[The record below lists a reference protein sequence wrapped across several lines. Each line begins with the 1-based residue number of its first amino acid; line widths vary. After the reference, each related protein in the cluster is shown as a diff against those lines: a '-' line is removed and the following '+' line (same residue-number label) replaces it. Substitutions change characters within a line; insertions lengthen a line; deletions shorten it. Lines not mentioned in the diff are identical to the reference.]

1 MTRPAAPPFDYEGI
15 FRSTAS
21 AYLILDTRLVIVEV
35 NTAYLEATSRTRESV
50 LGKHIFDAFPE
61 NPNDPQAT
69 GVRRLFESLQR
80 VMQSKT
86 RDSLGLL
93 QYDIPVGPPE
103 EGRFEK
109 RFWSPVNSP
118 VLDQEGRLTHI
129 IHQAIDVTARVAS
142 EIALR
147 ASEHRFNALRDVTG
161 DVIYRMS
168 PDWRFMD
175 ELNGRGFLR
184 GTDARGEWRVE
195 DYVPA
200 ENIAAVREAIDEA
213 IRTKSAF
220 ELEHPVLRADGN
232 RGWTVSRAVPV
243 LDTRGEIVEWLGS
256 ASDISARKLAEEQ
269 LRDADRRKDEF
280 LAMLAHELRN
290 PLAPI
295 ASAASLLRLAAHDEA
310 RVRKT
315 SEIVAR
321 QVQHLTGLVDDLLD
335 VSRVT
340 RGHVELDCVPLDLRS
355 IIQDALEQVR
365 PFVEQRRHRLIF
377 HTTPFAATV
386 SGDPK
391 RLTQVVTNLLT
402 NAAKYTPAGG
412 EISVDLEQDP
422 THVSVVIR
430 DNGVGMSPKL
440 IESCFELFVQ
450 AERTSDRAAG
460 GLGIGLA
467 LVKRLVELHAGRIAA
482 RSDGDGR
489 GSTFTVTLPRID
501 DAALSSS
508 GTSDSLAPASSRL
521 RVFVV
526 DDNADA
532 AHMLA
537 MLIDGLGYEAS
548 VETQPRL
555 ALERI
560 RLESP
565 DVCLLDVGMPE
576 IDGLALARTIRSTMA
591 EAPMLVAITGYS
603 QPQDRA
609 AALEAGFNEHFAKP
623 VESVKLANL
632 LSNLAPIDTA
642 RRRRAE

>member
-1 MTRPAAPPFDYEGI
+1 MTDPAVPAFDYEGI

-35 NTAYLEATSRTRESV
+35 NAAYLKATSRTRESV
-50 LGKHIFDAFPE
+50 LGKHIFEAFPE
-61 NPNDPQAT
+61 NPSDPQAT

-86 RDSLGLL
+86 TDSIGLL

-109 RFWSPVNSP
+109 RYWSPINSP
-118 VLDQEGRLTHI
+118 VLDQEGRLTNI

-147 ASEHRFNALRDVTG
+147 VSEDRFKALRDVTG

-184 GTDARGEWRVE
+184 GTEEEGVWRME

-200 ENIAAVREAIDEA
+200 ESIEAVKEAIDEA
-213 IRTKSAF
+213 IRTKSTF
-220 ELEHPVLRADGN
+220 ELEHPVLRADGS

-243 LDTRGEIVEWLGS
+243 LDTQGEIIEWLGS
-256 ASDISARKLAEEQ
+256 ASDISTRKLAEEQ
-269 LRDADRRKDEF
+269 LSDANRRKDEF

-295 ASAASLLRLAAHDEA
+295 AAAANLMRLAANDET
-310 RVRKT
+310 RVRKA

-365 PFVEQRRHRLIF
+365 PLVEQRRHHLVL

-386 SGDPK
+386 NGDAK
-391 RLTQVVTNLLT
+391 RLTQVLTNLLT
-402 NAAKYTPAGG
+402 NAAKYTPQGG
-412 EISVDLEQDP
+412 AISVSLEQDP
-422 THVSVVIR
+422 AHVRVMIQ
-430 DNGVGMSPKL
+430 DNGIGMSREF
-440 IESCFELFVQ
+440 IDHCFELFVQ
-450 AERTSDRAAG
+450 SERTSERAAG

-467 LVKRLVELHAGRIAA
+467 LVKRLVELHGGRIVV
-482 RSDGDGR
+482 RSDGEGR
-489 GSTFTVTLPRID
+489 GSTFTVTLPRIENAD
-501 DAALSSS
+501 LTDNRA
-508 GTSDSLAPASSRL
+508 SDELAPATSRL

-537 MLIDGLGYEAS
+537 MLIDGLGYEAL
-548 VETQPRL
+548 VETQSRR

-560 RLESP
+560 RSERP
-565 DVCLLDVGMPE
+565 DVCLLDVGMPD
-576 IDGLALARTIRSTMA
+576 IDGHALARAIRDTLPV
-591 EAPMLVAITGYS
+591 APKLVAITGYS
-603 QPQDRA
+603 QPQDRD
-609 AALEAGFNEHFAKP
+609 AALDAGFDEHFAKP
-623 VESVKLANL
+623 VDSAKLAKL
-632 LSNLAPIDTA
+632 LSNLSP
-642 RRRRAE
+642 RS

>member
-1 MTRPAAPPFDYEGI
+1 MTDPAVPAFDYAGI

-35 NTAYLEATSRTRESV
+35 NAAYLKATSRTRESV
-50 LGKHIFDAFPE
+50 LGKHIFEAFPE
-61 NPNDPQAT
+61 NPSDPQAT

-86 RDSLGLL
+86 TDSIELL

-109 RFWSPVNSP
+109 RYWSPINSP
-118 VLDQEGRLTHI
+118 VLDEEGRLTHI

-147 ASEHRFNALRDVTG
+147 VSEDRFKALRDVTG

-184 GTDARGEWRVE
+184 GTEEEGVWRME
-195 DYVPA
+195 DYIPA
-200 ENIAAVREAIDEA
+200 ESIEAVRQAIAEA
-213 IRTKSAF
+213 IRTKSTF
-220 ELEHPVLRADGN
+220 ELEHPVLRADGS

-243 LDTRGEIVEWLGS
+243 LDTQGEIIEWLGS
-256 ASDISARKLAEEQ
+256 ASDISTRKLAEEQ
-269 LRDADRRKDEF
+269 LSDANRRKDEF

-295 ASAASLLRLAAHDEA
+295 AAAADLLRLAAHDET
-310 RVRKT
+310 RVRKA

-365 PFVEQRRHRLIF
+365 PLVEQRRHHLVL
-377 HTTPFAATV
+377 HTTPYAATV
-386 SGDPK
+386 NGDAK
-391 RLTQVVTNLLT
+391 RLTQVLTNLLT
-402 NAAKYTPAGG
+402 NAAKYTPQGG
-412 EISVDLEQDP
+412 AISVSLEQDP
-422 THVSVVIR
+422 AHVTVMIQ
-430 DNGVGMSPKL
+430 DNGIGMSREL
-440 IESCFELFVQ
+440 IDHCFELFVQ
-450 AERTSDRAAG
+450 AERTSERAAG

-467 LVKRLVELHAGRIAA
+467 LVKRLVELHGGRIAVH
-482 RSDGDGR
+482 SDGEGR
-489 GSTFTVTLPRID
+489 GSTFTITLSRTD
-501 DAALSSS
+501 NAGLRDKSRA
-508 GTSDSLAPASSRL
+508 SDELAPATSRL

-537 MLIDGLGYEAS
+537 MLIDGMGHEAL
-548 VETQPRL
+548 VETQPRR

-560 RLESP
+560 RTERP
-565 DVCLLDVGMPE
+565 DVCLLDVGMPD
-576 IDGLALARTIRSTMA
+576 IDGHALARTIRDTFPV
-591 EAPMLVAITGYS
+591 APKLVAITGYS
-603 QPQDRA
+603 QPQDRD
-609 AALEAGFNEHFAKP
+609 AALAAGFDEHFAKP
-623 VESVKLANL
+623 VDSAKL
-632 LSNLAPIDTA
+632 LSKLSP
-642 RRRRAE
+642 RSQ

>member
-1 MTRPAAPPFDYEGI
+1 MTNPAVPAFDYEAI

-21 AYLILDTRLVIVEV
+21 AYLILDTGLVIVEV
-35 NTAYLEATSRTRESV
+35 NAAYLKATSRTRESV
-50 LGKHIFDAFPE
+50 LGKHIFEAFPE
-61 NPNDPQAT
+61 NPSDPQAT

-86 RDSLGLL
+86 TDSIGLL

-103 EGRFEK
+103 EGRFE
-109 RFWSPVNSP
+109 RRYWSPINSP
-118 VLDQEGRLTHI
+118 VLDEEGRLTNI

-147 ASEHRFNALRDVTG
+147 VSEDRFKALRDVTG

-184 GTDARGEWRVE
+184 GTEEKDVWRME

-200 ENIAAVREAIDEA
+200 ESIEAVRQAIAEA
-213 IRTKSAF
+213 IRTKSTF
-220 ELEHPVLRADGN
+220 ELEHPVLRADGS

-243 LDTRGEIVEWLGS
+243 LDTKGEIIEWLGS
-256 ASDISARKLAEEQ
+256 ASDISTRKLAEEQ
-269 LRDADRRKDEF
+269 LSDANRRKDEF

-295 ASAASLLRLAAHDEA
+295 AAAADLLRLAAHDET
-310 RVRKT
+310 RVRKA

-365 PFVEQRRHRLIF
+365 PLVEQRRHHLVL
-377 HTTPFAATV
+377 HTTPYAATV
-386 SGDPK
+386 NGDAK
-391 RLTQVVTNLLT
+391 RLTQVLTNLLT
-402 NAAKYTPAGG
+402 NAAKYTPQGG
-412 EISVDLEQDP
+412 AISVSLEQDP
-422 THVSVVIR
+422 AHVTVMIQ
-430 DNGVGMSPKL
+430 DNGIGMSREL
-440 IESCFELFVQ
+440 IDHCFDLFVQ
-450 AERTSDRAAG
+450 AERTSERAAG

-467 LVKRLVELHAGRIAA
+467 LVKRLVELHGGRIAV
-482 RSDGDGR
+482 RSDGEGR
-489 GSTFTVTLPRID
+489 GSTFTVTLSKID
-501 DAALSSS
+501 NAGLTDHRA
-508 GTSDSLAPASSRL
+508 SDQLAPAASRL

-537 MLIDGLGYEAS
+537 MLIDSLGYEALI
-548 VETQPRL
+548 ETQPRR

-560 RLESP
+560 RSERP
-565 DVCLLDVGMPE
+565 DVCLLDVGMPD
-576 IDGLALARTIRSTMA
+576 IDGHALARTIRDTPA
-591 EAPMLVAITGYS
+591 VAPKLVAITGYS
-603 QPQDRA
+603 QPQDRD
-609 AALEAGFNEHFAKP
+609 AALDAGFDEHFAKP
-623 VESVKLANL
+623 VDSAKLAKL
-632 LSNLAPIDTA
+632 LSNLSP
-642 RRRRAE
+642 RSH